1 MARGMVYYRCPQEGR
16 QIQYKKGKSTMRIKL
31 KDTLVTY
38 RYIKDT
44 DGVPTIKTGSF
55 TTDKQRYTTKQA
67 RQYHKTVMGIP
78 NAEILTIDQ
87 VPVVYD
93 VPRDI
98 IVKYRVKTEE
108 NKEA

>member
-1 MARGMVYYRCPQEGR
+1 
-16 QIQYKKGKSTMRIKL
+16 MRIKL
-31 KDTLVTY
+31 KVTLVKY
-38 RYIKDT
+38 RYIKDR
-44 DGVPTIKTGSF
+44 DGVSTIETGYF

-67 RQYHKTVMGIP
+67 RQYLKTVMGIP
-78 NAEILTIDQ
+78 NAEILTIDP

>member
-1 MARGMVYYRCPQEGR
+1 
-16 QIQYKKGKSTMRIKL
+16 MRIKL
-31 KDTLVTY
+31 KDTLVKY

-44 DGVPTIKTGSF
+44 DGVPTIETGSF

-67 RQYHKTVMGIP
+67 RQYLKTEMGIP
-78 NAEILTIDQ
+78 NAEILTMEQ

-98 IVKYRVKTEE
+98 ITQYRVENEE

>member
-1 MARGMVYYRCPQEGR
+1 
-16 QIQYKKGKSTMRIKL
+16 MRIKL

-44 DGVPTIKTGSF
+44 DGVPTIETGSF

-67 RQYHKTVMGIP
+67 RQYLKTAMGIP
-78 NAEILTIDQ
+78 NAEILSMAQ

-93 VPRDI
+93 VPRDV
-98 IVKYRVKTEE
+98 IVQYRVEE
-108 NKEA
+108 TPNGEVVKEN

>member
-1 MARGMVYYRCPQEGR
+1 
-16 QIQYKKGKSTMRIKL
+16 MRIKL
-31 KDTLVTY
+31 KVTLVKY
-38 RYIKDT
+38 RYIKDR
-44 DGVPTIKTGSF
+44 DGMSNIETGYF

-67 RQYHKTVMGIP
+67 RQYLKTVMGIP

>member
-1 MARGMVYYRCPQEGR
+1 
-16 QIQYKKGKSTMRIKL
+16 MRIKL
-31 KDTLVTY
+31 KDTLVNY

-44 DGVPTIKTGSF
+44 DGLPMIVTGSF

-67 RQYHKTVMGIP
+67 RQHLKTAMGIP
-78 NAEILTIDQ
+78 NAEILSMEQ

-98 IVKYRVKTEE
+98 ITQYRVEVDQTPIYEE